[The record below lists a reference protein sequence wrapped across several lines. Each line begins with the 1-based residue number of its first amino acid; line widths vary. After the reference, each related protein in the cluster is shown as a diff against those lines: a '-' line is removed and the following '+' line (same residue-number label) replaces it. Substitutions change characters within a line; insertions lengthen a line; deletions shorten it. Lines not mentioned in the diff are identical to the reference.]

1 MFNDGRK
8 YPGFVNENFRQMA
21 KRGRGNDR
29 DQSFRCWKNSRNFQV
44 EVEFLPVRFYNFEII
59 PDSESEICTVGCDES
74 DRSKPRRENPRQ
86 KEKHYTQYTQSVIVD
101 VDIWNIL
108 TNIEHI

>member
-1 MFNDGRK
+1 MNSFIVECFFFMRLLVEVSIIW
-8 YPGFVNENFRQMA
+8 F
-21 KRGRGNDR
+21 
-29 DQSFRCWKNSRNFQV
+29 SFRCWKNSRNFQV